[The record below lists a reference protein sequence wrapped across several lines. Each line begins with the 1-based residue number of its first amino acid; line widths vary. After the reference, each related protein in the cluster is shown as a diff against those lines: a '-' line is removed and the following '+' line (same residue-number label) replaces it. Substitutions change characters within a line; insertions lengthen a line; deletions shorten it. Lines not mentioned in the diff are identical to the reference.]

1 MTGHYLEVTI
11 FKSERKRS
19 KQLKAIGG
27 ILFVRTNS
35 EPLKYHLAPIFIRVT
50 LQITVDAA

>member
-1 MTGHYLEVTI
+1 MTGHYLELTV

-35 EPLKYHLAPIFIRVT
+35 ELLKYHMAAIFILVA
-50 LQITVDAA
+50 LQITVNAT